1 MVTYCRMIHSR
12 EQELDETFFALSDP
26 TRRAILERLS
36 DGQATV
42 SELSEPFEV
51 SQPAISKHLRVLEK
65 AGLLEQT
72 KEGRTRICRLK
83 AEPLEEVNQYI
94 DRYRKFWEKQLDN
107 LAEYLESLEKKSPEG
122 RSS

>member
-1 MVTYCRMIHSR
+1 MIHSR

-42 SELSEPFEV
+42 SELSEPFKV

-72 KEGRTRICRLK
+72 KEGRTRLCRLR
-83 AEPLEEVNQYI
+83 AEPLQEVNQYVV
-94 DRYRKFWEKQLDN
+94 RYRKFWEKQLDN
-107 LAEYLESLEKKSPEG
+107 LAEYLDSLDEKSPKG
-122 RSS
+122 KSS